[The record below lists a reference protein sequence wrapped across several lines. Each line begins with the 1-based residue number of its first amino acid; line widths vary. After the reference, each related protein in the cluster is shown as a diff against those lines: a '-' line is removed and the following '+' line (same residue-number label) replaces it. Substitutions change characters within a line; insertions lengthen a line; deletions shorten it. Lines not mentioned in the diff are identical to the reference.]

1 MKLSL
6 LSTLILLL
14 NLTPCYAQPSETFDH
29 LIDNGGFIVKDGSGH
44 LQYRER
50 ETFIPASTLKIVTC
64 LAALEILGEDYRFE
78 THFFLDD
85 KKNLYIKGFGD
96 PFLTSEVLSDI
107 AEKLYSQGIR
117 QLSSIILD
125 DTSYTLDSLAD
136 GAAHSPN
143 PFDAPNGALAVNF
156 NSVPVSITPDGTIT
170 SGELQ
175 TPNIPVIYDI
185 GNNLPPGLHRINI
198 NILPKEKSLTP
209 SLRYAGELITELFH
223 TAGIVIHKKFQ
234 AGPTPSSLR
243 IVYIHKSEKKVRDM
257 VRACMKYSN
266 NYLANQLFLACG
278 AVSYGYPA
286 SWEKSR
292 RLFRSYAKERLG
304 LSSREFHLTE
314 GSGLSRKNRITPA
327 GLLTAVELFQPYMHL
342 LNHEGDI
349 YIKSGSLR
357 DVFSYAGFFVHRA
370 RLLPFVIMLNQKENN
385 RLKLLT
391 ALQHAIVSESGNVRS
406 F

>member
-6 LSTLILLL
+6 LNAFILFLAL
-14 NLTPCYAQPSETFDH
+14 APCYAQPAETFDH
-29 LIDNGGFIVKDGSGH
+29 LIDNGGFIVKDGSAH

-64 LAALEILGEDYRFE
+64 LAALEILGKDYRFE

-85 KKNLYIKGFGD
+85 RKNLYIKGFGD
-96 PFLTSEVLSDI
+96 PFLTSEALSNI

-125 DTSYTLDSLAD
+125 DTSYALNSLAD
-136 GAAHSPN
+136 GAGHSPN

-156 NSVPVSITPDGTIT
+156 NSVPVSVAPDGTIT
-170 SGELQ
+170 SGEPQ
-175 TPNIPVIYDI
+175 TPNILLINEI

-209 SLRYAGELITELFH
+209 PLRYAGELITKLFH

-243 IVYIHKSEKKVRDM
+243 TVYIHKSEKKVLDM

-266 NYLANQLFLACG
+266 NYIANQLFLACG

-286 SWEKSR
+286 SWDKSR
-292 RLFRSYAKERLG
+292 RLFRSYAKKNLG
-304 LSSREFHLTE
+304 LSVEEFHLTE
-314 GSGLSRKNRITPA
+314 GSGLSRKNRISPA

-342 LNHEGDI
+342 LNHKGDI
-349 YIKSGSLR
+349 YLKSGSLSN
-357 DVFSYAGFFVHRA
+357 VYSYAGFFVHGDKF
-370 RLLPFVIMLNQKENN
+370 LPFVIMLNQKENN
-385 RLKLLT
+385 RFELLT
-391 ALQHAIVSESGNVRS
+391 ALQRAIISEDGNVRT